1 MKATTACV
9 ALFASGLGLV
19 VAACAKPPTQ
29 TAAPAP
35 AASAS
40 ATTVAVASPTGPAA
54 KVASDDPL
62 AWLAGSWCAMDE
74 DQLIEETWMLPQAEE
89 AIGMSRSVQSGRQ
102 VTFEFMRIAK
112 IEGKDTLFAQ
122 PNGEPPTMFTR
133 TDGGADWIRFEN
145 PKHDY
150 PTRIEYRKTKSG
162 LHAEIGGPGA
172 ENKEE
177 VIPYDYVPCGK

>member
-1 MKATTACV
+1 MKHATSLLAATFAIACTL
-9 ALFASGLGLV
+9 AG
-19 VAACAKPPTQ
+19 CAKQATDSPVP
-29 TAAPAP
+29 APAP
-35 AASAS
+35 SIGTAPANVES
-40 ATTVAVASPTGPAA
+40 VAAA
-54 KVASDDPL
+54 KEATSAEAL
-62 AWLAGSWCAMDE
+62 AWMAGSWCAKDD
-74 DQLIEETWMLPQAEE
+74 DQTIEETWMLPQADE

-150 PTRIEYRKTKSG
+150 PTRIEYRKTKTG

-172 ENKEE
+172 GDKEE
-177 VIPYDYVPCGK
+177 VIPYDYTRCGK

>member
-1 MKATTACV
+1 MKHPHAAVTALAIAFALFGCTKQAPDTPAAAPGPSPGSATATAVSVVPATTA
-9 ALFASGLGLV
+9 S
-19 VAACAKPPTQ
+19 
-29 TAAPAP
+29 
-35 AASAS
+35 S
-40 ATTVAVASPTGPAA
+40 
-54 KVASDDPL
+54 DPL
-62 AWLAGSWCAMDE
+62 AWMEGHWCGKDE

-133 TDGGADWIRFEN
+133 TDGGDDWIRFEN

-150 PTRIEYRKTKSG
+150 PTRIEYRKTKTG

-172 ENKEE
+172 GDKEE
-177 VIPYDYVPCGK
+177 VIPYDYTRCGK